1 MLMFKQ
7 SKKTVN
13 LKNFVN
19 KIVLRFRMSLTW
31 GDEVIIQTKWY

>member
-13 LKNFVN
+13 LQNFVN
-19 KIVLRFRMSLTW
+19 KIVLRFGMSLTW